1 MEQLCEVRT
10 RILLEKSADLQNR
23 MAEIWALRKA
33 VRTSEATLP
42 GPEPI
47 RPAVAPPVNDAG
59 SRMRKSA
66 LIGHSAN

>member
-1 MEQLCEVRT
+1 MEQLWEVRT

-33 VRTSEATLP
+33 VRTSEATT
-42 GPEPI
+42 
-47 RPAVAPPVNDAG
+47 VSDAG